1 MSARFLRTK
10 AKPLMIKISTKCRL
24 FFQLLK
30 ACRGKLVIVRSA
42 DIETNQKRFCI
53 LLGLGEIP
61 ILSGRKIIF

>member
-1 MSARFLRTK
+1 
-10 AKPLMIKISTKCRL
+10 MIKIVTKFRL
-24 FFQLLK
+24 FFQLFK

>member
-1 MSARFLRTK
+1 
-10 AKPLMIKISTKCRL
+10 MIKILTKFRL

-30 ACRGKLVIVRSA
+30 ACLGKLEIVRSA

-53 LLGLGEIP
+53 FLGLGEIT